1 MCSTSAAAP
10 LPRRGRGHCTSVYAA
25 DAMCKD
31 MVNTR
36 TQRTAS
42 EGTATITFL
51 GAEGQEMSVDCSKV
65 CFLLLDRLHC
75 IARRPQTSRTSKTAP
90 LTAKAACRTST
101 YSMQA
106 STVA

>member
-1 MCSTSAAAP
+1 
-10 LPRRGRGHCTSVYAA
+10 
-25 DAMCKD
+25 MCKD

-65 CFLLLDRLHC
+65 CSVRQIRLHC
-75 IARRPQTSRTSKTAP
+75 IARRPQTNRISKTAP
-90 LTAKAACRTST
+90 LTANAACRTST
-101 YSMQA
+101 YLMQA
-106 STVA
+106 LTVA